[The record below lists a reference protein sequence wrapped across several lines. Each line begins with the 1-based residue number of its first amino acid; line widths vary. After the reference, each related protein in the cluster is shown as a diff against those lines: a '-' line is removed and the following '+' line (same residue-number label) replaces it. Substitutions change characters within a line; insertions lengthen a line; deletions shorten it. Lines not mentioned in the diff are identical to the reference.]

1 MTVLIMAQKT
11 AANSAK
17 INVAENRV
25 GTLPRYDTGA
35 TFRIIGAGLGA
46 GEYVKLQ
53 YHDGTAWRDA
63 NINGNDAK
71 ILDEDNSVCTVYG
84 RMIDMRVSK
93 SVTAANIGVEVV

>member
-1 MTVLIMAQKT
+1 MILITAQKT
-11 AANSAK
+11 AANSTK
-17 INVAENRV
+17 INVAGNRA
-25 GTLPRYDTGA
+25 GTDPRYDTGA

-63 NINGNDAK
+63 EVNGNEAK

-93 SVTAANIGVEVV
+93 SVTATDIGLEVV